1 MTDPPKKRYLPGLLS
16 ESLQRPKAR
25 GFVYSP
31 TSPVLYQGLRR
42 WARATGRSLA
52 FGALLTLPVP
62 SELRRRPAARPP
74 LTD

>member
-1 MTDPPKKRYLPGLLS
+1 MTDPPKERYLPELLS

-52 FGALLTLPVP
+52 FGALLTLSLSLGVET
-62 SELRRRPAARPP
+62 SSRRPA
-74 LTD
+74 TTN

>member
-52 FGALLTLPVP
+52 FGALLTLSRSFGVET
-62 SELRRRPAARPP
+62 SSRRPA
-74 LTD
+74 TTN